1 MATLPDVLSP
11 TMENLLACA
20 NGALIEA
27 DVPVG
32 KAFLNPGLEIPWD
45 NCCEDQG
52 QLWVRVLQM
61 YPSRSFPAPDQTAAS
76 CNPMFWTAQ
85 LGVGT
90 LRCAHTVNDH
100 NEFPTQCEMTSDALQ
115 MTRDAAL
122 LETAIRCCWAP
133 PMEKFLIERWVPLS
147 TEGGCMG
154 GEWTVFVALPS
165 CSCPSDPPAP
175 VPVEC

>member
-11 TMENLLACA
+11 AMSNLLACA

-27 DVPVG
+27 GVPAG
-32 KAFLNPGLEIPWD
+32 KTFLNPGLEVPWD
-45 NCCEDQG
+45 NCCEDEG

-61 YPSRSFPAPDQTAAS
+61 YPSRTLPTPDQTAAS

-90 LRCAHTVNDH
+90 MRCAHTVDDDFN
-100 NEFPTQCEMTSDALQ
+100 FPTQQEMTSDALV

-122 LETAIRCCWAP
+122 LETAIRCCWQP
-133 PMEKFLIERWVPLS
+133 PMEKFIIQQWVPMT
-147 TEGGCMG
+147 TEGGCAG
-154 GEWTVFVALPS
+154 GEWVLFVALPS
-165 CSCPSDPPAP
+165 CKCPTDPPEP
-175 VPVEC
+175 VTPE